1 MAFSDQRRTEIQPS
15 TALVILTIKMI
26 YLVEWNVHL
35 LNITTDWKCWH
46 WIWMESGVW
55 QRYIHHWDHCT
66 EYSKPKYN
74 SHQWLAVNFNI
85 FSFHSS
91 ISKQAFRSFWK
102 LQSSLHKAT
111 YLHLPVSYYEA
122 RKLINPY
129 VVKRKG
135 FHVCV
140 NYMTIISGQWKVSV
154 CKFTNMS
161 QTNGK

>member
-1 MAFSDQRRTEIQPS
+1 
-15 TALVILTIKMI
+15 
-26 YLVEWNVHL
+26 
-35 LNITTDWKCWH
+35 
-46 WIWMESGVW
+46 MESGVW

-66 EYSKPKYN
+66 EYSKPKYKSLVACCEFQYTLIPFIN
-74 SHQWLAVNFNI
+74 N
-85 FSFHSS
+85 
-91 ISKQAFRSFWK
+91 SKQAFRSFWK

-140 NYMTIISGQWKVSV
+140 NSMTIISGQWKVSV

-161 QTNGK
+161 QTNGKLNLIIYQMDKYVLKIMAIKISSFWIVILCQAFDDH